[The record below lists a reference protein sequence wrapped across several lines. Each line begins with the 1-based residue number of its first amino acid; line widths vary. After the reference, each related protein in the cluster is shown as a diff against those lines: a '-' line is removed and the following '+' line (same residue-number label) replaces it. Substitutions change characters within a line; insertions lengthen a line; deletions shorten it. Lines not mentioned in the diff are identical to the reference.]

1 MQTVMEYHDTA
12 IKIQYLDI
20 QVQLNLLKCYFDIK
34 KAYVC
39 LCTSRDFKVKTTLL
53 FLVSFLQNLTL

>member
-1 MQTVMEYHDTA
+1 MEYHDAA

-20 QVQLNLLKCYFDIK
+20 QVQLNLLECYFDIK

-53 FLVSFLQNLTL
+53 SLVLFLQNLTL